1 MRDHEISDC
10 EMLVKQPVVSVL
22 MMAYNHAPYI
32 ERAIQSVLEQ
42 ASDCRIELLIGEDR
56 SQDETLEIAKK
67 YQARHSGTIRILTAA
82 VNVGAGEN
90 YRRLIRA
97 ARGEFIA
104 YLDGD
109 DYWLPGK
116 LVRQLGYLRAH
127 LGCVAVFTNAVAVNE
142 AGRPMGVFNDV
153 GNASFDLASIL
164 RRGNFLNNSSVLFD
178 AKGRDLVLGMSGEF
192 IDYQVH
198 LALAQRG
205 RLDQIGE
212 MLVAYRVN
220 AMGSMLTGMNEHV
233 RKRYWQA
240 VQSVPRELVSDADYA
255 RGITDFLRR
264 VFFRSIRARDP
275 SLLRAWAAR
284 IYAASPYG
292 ARRTTAL
299 VAANIMRMIGKMTFG
314 RLRGPRHRRVL
325 YLR

>member
-1 MRDHEISDC
+1 MRDHEISDG

-67 YQARHSGTIRILTAA
+67 YQARHPGTIRILTAA
-82 VNVGAGEN
+82 VNVGVGSN
-90 YRRLIRA
+90 YRRLVHA

-109 DYWLPGK
+109 AYWLPGK
-116 LVRQLGYLRAH
+116 LVRQLGHLRAH
-127 LGCVAVFTNAVAVNE
+127 PGCVAVFTNAVAVNE
-142 AGRPMGVFNDV
+142 AGRPIGVFNDV

-164 RRGNFLNNSSVLFD
+164 RRGNVLNNSSALFD
-178 AKGRDLVLGMSGEF
+178 AKGRDLFLGMVGEF

-220 AMGSMLTGMNEHV
+220 ATGSILTEMNEHV

-240 VQSVPRELVSDADYA
+240 IQSVPRQLVSDADYV

-264 VFFRSIRARDP
+264 VFFRSLRARTP
-275 SLLRAWAAR
+275 GLFREWAAR

-292 ARRTTAL
+292 FWRTTAL
-299 VAANIMRMIGKMTFG
+299 LVANIMRMLGKIAFG
-314 RLRGPRHRRVL
+314 QLRGPRHGRVL
-325 YLR
+325 YRR